1 MSRGRVLSA
10 FVAFLTIGRG
20 SSAVPSI
27 DRSRPGFPPRSQR
40 TSPTRRATSR
50 SRQRTPRKRSFRFA
64 KKESFAATRVPACTD
79 HLLPPPFICR
89 TNACKY
95 ALVRTPP
102 FVRPRSYALVR
113 TPSFVRPRSYA
124 LVRTPR
130 SYALV
135 RTPSF
140 VRPRSYAP
148 VRTPSSVR
156 PRSYPPFVRP
166 RSYALVRTPS
176 FVRPRSYAP
185 VRTPSFVHPV
195 RTPSFVHPRSY
206 ALVRTP
212 VSTPYV
218 RAGEMGFGC
227 ASLSLGRRRNGT
239 RTPVLLFPAVARSC
253 GRPRCVEAAPRCRGR
268 PALSASV
275 AFLTIGRGSSAV
287 PSIDRSRPGFPPRSR
302 RTPRKMFASRRTTP
316 SLPLAQASRGH
327 ATTKS
332 GSRCVAPIRASG
344 GSDSRGVAVPIRA
357 EWRFRF
363 ARWRFRFVPF
373 SASG

>member
-1 MSRGRVLSA
+1 MFPL
-10 FVAFLTIGRG
+10 
-20 SSAVPSI
+20 VP
-27 DRSRPGFPPRSQR
+27 
-40 TSPTRRATSR
+40 TT
-50 SRQRTPRKRSFRFA
+50 SFRRRSYA
-64 KKESFAATRVPACTD
+64 VLTRVS
-79 HLLPPPFICR
+79 
-89 TNACKY
+89 
-95 ALVRTPP
+95 TPSS
-102 FVRPRSYALVR
+102 VRPRSYALVR
-113 TPSFVRPRSYA
+113 TPSFVHLVRTPRSYA

-140 VRPRSYAP
+140 VRPRSYPSFVPP
-148 VRTPSSVR
+148 VRTPS
-156 PRSYPPFVRP
+156 FVRP
-166 RSYALVRTPS
+166 RSYALVRTPP
-176 FVRPRSYAP
+176 FVRPRSYTPFVRPRSYTP
-185 VRTPSFVHPV
+185 VRTPSFVRPLV
-195 RTPSFVHPRSY
+195 RHMYELERW
-206 ALVRTP
+206 ALVVRRCP
-212 VSTPYV
+212 VGGHWIDNETEP
-218 RAGEMGFGC
+218 
-227 ASLSLGRRRNGT
+227 
-239 RTPVLLFPAVARSC
+239 
-253 GRPRCVEAAPRCRGR
+253 RPRFCCSRPWRDRAADHARGGGTALSR
-268 PALSASV
+268 ATALSASV